1 MTSIN
6 QSLFT
11 QLGLV
16 PPSASGASSCD
27 RIEGTGHKDRTEQ
40 SDEGFAEA
48 CFPVPLYVI
57 AAAALLG

>member
-6 QSLFT
+6 QSFFT
-11 QLGLV
+11 QLGLT
-16 PPSASGASSCD
+16 PPSASGASAYD
-27 RIEGTGHKDRTEQ
+27 RIEGTEHEGRTEQ

-48 CFPVPLYVI
+48 CFPVPLYII

>member
-16 PPSASGASSCD
+16 PPPARDASAYD
-27 RIEGTGHKDRTEQ
+27 RIEGTGHEGRTEQ